1 MRPVPR
7 LLSFQSPMR
16 VSESADEE
24 KAAWK
29 QVLAITFFVIFNIG
43 LNEFNS
49 WALTKGQWPGF
60 HFTWF
65 YTMFHMLVSA
75 GAAYLLQWLVIK
87 PKLGG
92 PTFQQAWDYKLLI
105 IPMGICSYMMNGLNN
120 ASLSLVSLFLNQ
132 AIKATMPMPTMF
144 FSFLFA
150 GKSYSA
156 PMVFVVFCLCVGSIL
171 SVWYKVANDVDDGT
185 SLLVGVLMCVVGLAA
200 ASIKPVLVMMLTDGL
215 LSDKLPRLEPTVVL
229 YYDCVLAFTCMLIT
243 WASLDE
249 RQESLAYLSDPET
262 RGIGIVIIALGSVLA
277 FLFNMSN
284 FYFIKLT
291 TALTSTV
298 GGSGVKVLL
307 ILASAVQA
315 GVNDPVSW
323 SGVATVVVAIIVYSY
338 LNLQA
343 SLRTPDLC
351 DGFVMTPECAW
362 SPGACLCARCTS
374 NL

>member
-1 MRPVPR
+1 MGA
-7 LLSFQSPMR
+7 MGD
-16 VSESADEE
+16 SADEE

-29 QVLAITFFVIFNIG
+29 QFLAITFFVIFNIG

-65 YTMFHMLVSA
+65 YTMFHMFVSA

-171 SVWYKVANDVDDGT
+171 SVWYKVANDVDDRT
-185 SLLVGVLMCVVGLAA
+185 SELVGVLMCVVGLAA

-315 GVNDPVSW
+315 GVNDTVSW
-323 SGVATVVVAIIVYSY
+323 CGVVTVVFAIIGYSY

-343 SLRTPDLC
+343 SLRTQDVFDSFVITLSSASAPDR
-351 DGFVMTPECAW
+351 
-362 SPGACLCARCTS
+362 LCARCS
-374 NL
+374 HL

>member
-1 MRPVPR
+1 MGA
-7 LLSFQSPMR
+7 MGD
-16 VSESADEE
+16 SADEE

-171 SVWYKVANDVDDGT
+171 SVWYKVANDVDDRT
-185 SLLVGVLMCVVGLAA
+185 SQLVGVLMCVVGLAA

-315 GVNDPVSW
+315 GVNDTVSW
-323 SGVATVVVAIIVYSY
+323 CGVVTVVFAIIGYSY

-343 SLRTPDLC
+343 SLRTQDLFDSFVITLSSASAPDR
-351 DGFVMTPECAW
+351 
-362 SPGACLCARCTS
+362 LCARCS
-374 NL
+374 HL